1 MLEHILWA
9 IHNATTFLFGIFISA
24 AFLGIQMKRKN
35 ILGLSVFSLIVG
47 MIYALFAYQFGESF
61 TTKVYPFMIHLPL
74 IIFLTVFYK
83 RKAAFSALSVLTA
96 YLCCQISKWTGLLV
110 LYFTHQEWTYYGARI
125 IITVISFVILIQYVS
140 KASAQLMQKPTKAL
154 IIFALM
160 PLTYYVFDYAAGVYT
175 SLLYSGKEVVAEF
188 LGFVLCITYLLF
200 ILVYFKQYEEK
211 IEAEQ
216 KNRMLN
222 MQRTHSQKEIEAI
235 KRSEYAVSLLRH
247 DLRHFL
253 LTISGFIDNNE
264 NERAKEYINEIL
276 QSVETT
282 TMHKYCKN
290 EIVNM
295 ILSSYENKLRE
306 NKIALIYNIQVPDRL
321 NVSDVDLTSILSNAL
336 ENAIQAVLLLD
347 EKEK

>member
-1 MLEHILWA
+1 
-9 IHNATTFLFGIFISA
+9 
-24 AFLGIQMKRKN
+24 
-35 ILGLSVFSLIVG
+35 
-47 MIYALFAYQFGESF
+47 
-61 TTKVYPFMIHLPL
+61 
-74 IIFLTVFYK
+74 
-83 RKAAFSALSVLTA
+83 
-96 YLCCQISKWTGLLV
+96 
-110 LYFTHQEWTYYGARI
+110 
-125 IITVISFVILIQYVS
+125 
-140 KASAQLMQKPTKAL
+140 
-154 IIFALM
+154 
-160 PLTYYVFDYAAGVYT
+160 
-175 SLLYSGKEVVAEF
+175 
-188 LGFVLCITYLLF
+188 
-200 ILVYFKQYEEK
+200 
-211 IEAEQ
+211 
-216 KNRMLN
+216 

>member
-1 MLEHILWA
+1 
-9 IHNATTFLFGIFISA
+9 
-24 AFLGIQMKRKN
+24 
-35 ILGLSVFSLIVG
+35 
-47 MIYALFAYQFGESF
+47 
-61 TTKVYPFMIHLPL
+61 
-74 IIFLTVFYK
+74 
-83 RKAAFSALSVLTA
+83 
-96 YLCCQISKWTGLLV
+96 
-110 LYFTHQEWTYYGARI
+110 
-125 IITVISFVILIQYVS
+125 
-140 KASAQLMQKPTKAL
+140 
-154 IIFALM
+154 M